1 MKSHLTD
8 LQMSSVITKTRKIYL
23 LSYNACLSDI
33 CNDINVKIIRNI
45 VVYKLND
52 KNNASL

>member
-8 LQMSSVITKTRKIYL
+8 LQMPSVITKIYL

-33 CNDINVKIIRNI
+33 CNDINIKIIRNI